1 MKKDLLNEN
10 DAMYI
15 TSYATE
21 SMKTVA
27 KIIEYLACKGRG
39 KDKLLEMAKDLKE
52 LSEGIVLWL
61 ETTDE
66 DDEDEEEEYDDEY
79 DCN

>member
-10 DAMYI
+10 DAMQI

-39 KDKLLEMAKDLKE
+39 KDKLLEMVNDLKE
-52 LSEGIVLWL
+52 LSDGIVVWL
-61 ETTDE
+61 ETSDEDE
-66 DDEDEEEEYDDEY
+66 DDEEIHDCEYD
-79 DCN
+79 